1 MTSRLIVPIVEGQGE
16 QLALP
21 ILIRRIFG
29 QFQPDTAPVINPP
42 IRVKATS
49 FCHDAGYFK
58 KIVELATSKAAQG
71 DGMVLILLD
80 CEDECP
86 GTLGTHLVAKAL
98 AVRSDIPCTVVLARR
113 EYETWFL
120 AAATS
125 LAGCAGLPVP
135 LDPPQQPEA
144 IRGAK
149 EWLGRNLPSRYDPII
164 HQAKFTATFNLVEAQ
179 TVPSFARMVAKLIA

>member
-1 MTSRLIVPIVEGQGE
+1 MTSRLIIPIVEGHGE

-21 ILIRRIFG
+21 LLIRRIFG
-29 QFQPDTAPVINPP
+29 ELQPDTTPEINPP

-49 FCHDAGYFK
+49 FLHDADYFRK
-58 KIVELATSKAAQG
+58 KVELATSKAAQG

-86 GTLGTHLVAKAL
+86 GTLGPLLLAKAQ
-98 AVRSDIPCTVVLARR
+98 AVRGDIPCTVVLARR

-120 AAATS
+120 AAAAS
-125 LAGCAGLPVP
+125 LAGCAGLPKT
-135 LDPPQQPEA
+135 LEPPHLPEA

-149 EWLGRNLPSRYDPII
+149 EWLGRHLPASYDPII
-164 HQAKFTATFNLVEAQ
+164 HQAKFTAAFSLAEAQ
-179 TVPSFARMVAKLIA
+179 TIPSFARMVAKLIA